1 MNRWWLWAVGGVGA
15 MVLVVA
21 GWKTFFSADPGAAL
35 IVLVIMGGLLL
46 ISPFLLPR
54 LEALV
59 IGTDGFELRV
69 VREIAQHGA
78 PETARLLDNTEV
90 AEIAGAYGVIHTQ
103 LIGGT
108 FYTVRKQVQDHLVA
122 RAAAFA
128 SQRTFNPD
136 EIKLLFPTASGPVR
150 VLLLGLMQGDPR
162 LVDAATLT
170 AAISV
175 PVTRNEQ
182 FQALVLVL
190 MNLRRFTEAERV
202 TVLAAIDGADLGQ
215 DDSDRRKIVDR
226 IKALP
231 ISG

>member
-15 MVLVVA
+15 VILAVA
-21 GWKTFFSADPGAAL
+21 GWKTFFSSDPGAAL
-35 IVLVIMGGLLL
+35 IVLVITGGLLL

-59 IGTDGFELRV
+59 LGADGFELRL
-69 VREIAQHGA
+69 VREMAQHGA
-78 PETARLLDNTEV
+78 PETARLLDNTEL
-90 AEIAGAYGVIHTQ
+90 AEIAEAYGVIHTQ

-108 FYTVRKQVQDHLVA
+108 FYTVRKQVQDHLVT

-150 VLLLGLMQGDPR
+150 VLLLGLMLGDPR
-162 LVDAATLT
+162 LVDVATL
-170 AAISV
+170 AEGISV

-190 MNLRRFTEAERV
+190 THLRRFTEAERA
-202 TVLAAIDGADLGQ
+202 TLMAAVDGADLGQ

-226 IKALP
+226 IRALP
-231 ISG
+231 V